1 MLHFLFENRNFDD
14 FQVISAP
21 LGADLLKELQRKS
34 QNRRYGRDGFIFSTK
49 ISSIVIITHSVSSL
63 RPESAI

>member
-1 MLHFLFENRNFDD
+1 MPEYADFECFL
-14 FQVISAP
+14 VISG
-21 LGADLLKELQRKS
+21 LQRADLLKELQRDS

-49 ISSIVIITHSVSSL
+49 ISSIVIINHSVSSL